1 MISDVKGILLKQHDN
16 GKDKRELLL
25 LCHTV
30 NRHSP
35 EYVWRKDGSPLA
47 KGTNTVKISLE
58 ENTAVGEYECQVTN
72 LAGRTSKSLVISPVA
87 EPGKNVNVCL
97 LYLSKPDVY
106 ARDER
111 GFGIV
116 RKRQDKIVL
125 GP

>member
-1 MISDVKGILLKQHDN
+1 VISDVKGILLRKHDN
-16 GKDKRELLL
+16 GKDKRELLI
-25 LCHTV
+25 LCNTV

-72 LAGRTSKSLVISPVA
+72 LAGSTSKSLVISTVVD
-87 EPGKNVNVCL
+87 PGKKVNVCL
-97 LYLSKPDVY
+97 LYLFKPDEY
-106 ARDER
+106 ARKER

-116 RKRQDKIVL
+116 RKRRD
-125 GP
+125 